1 MNNLNRYKLQ
11 NGITVLYR
19 QNKNTPRT
27 AVNVFFNSLNNL
39 SLEAGVANVM
49 SRLLLQG
56 TKKHSA
62 EEIADIIDNNGFEFN
77 IDVKHDYI
85 RLQTYFLDEDFDVA
99 SDLIDEVLKES
110 TFEKVQKEISKLR
123 GELTADLDSPRLQA
137 FDNLAKNMFPNHYYG
152 NTYTKILDN
161 LTNVTK
167 EKVESFYQN
176 IFSADNIVVSV
187 VSSMDYEK
195 IVDKLDKTLGV
206 IENKSAARP
215 KFLITPISESKT
227 VTIAKKNSAQAQIV
241 QGWLAPKLEDEDFFA
256 MSVMNT
262 ALGACGLSS
271 RLLLELRDKK
281 GLAYDVRSSYE
292 SLKNTGIFTIYIG
305 TEPKNIQISLEG
317 FREEIGKIQNTPLSE
332 KELSGAKNNL
342 LGKRKYYHETNS
354 QQAYYLAYYEFMGL
368 GAEFDAEIFDRIEK
382 VSAEQVQAVAQKYLD
397 GNSIISV
404 LATPEYVAGL

>member
-1 MNNLNRYKLQ
+1 MNNFNRYKLQ

-27 AVNVFFNSLNNL
+27 AINIFLNSLNNL

-62 EEIADIIDNNGFEFN
+62 EKIANIIDNNGFEFN

-85 RLQTYFLDEDFDVA
+85 RLQAYFLDEDFEIA

-110 TFEKVQKEISKLR
+110 TFEKVQKEISKLG
-123 GELTADLDSPRLQA
+123 GELSADLDSPRLQA
-137 FDNLAKNMFPNHYYG
+137 FDNLARNMFPDHYYG

-161 LTNVTK
+161 LKNVTK
-167 EKVESFYQN
+167 DKVESFYQN
-176 IFSADNIVVSV
+176 IFSADNIVIAV
-187 VSSMDYEK
+187 VSAMEAGK
-195 IVDKLDKTLGV
+195 IVEKLDRTLGMIV
-206 IENKSAARP
+206 NNNIIHPSFVINPIIEN
-215 KFLITPISESKT
+215 KT
-227 VTIAKKNSAQAQIV
+227 VTISKKNSAQAQIV
-241 QGWLAPKLEDEDFFA
+241 QGWLAPKIEDEDFFA

-292 SLKNTGIFTIYIG
+292 ALKNTGIFTIYIG
-305 TEPKNIQISLEG
+305 TEPKNIQISLDG
-317 FREEIGKIQNTPLSE
+317 FREEIRKIQDVLLSE
-332 KELSGAKNNL
+332 QELRGAKNNL

-354 QQAYYLAYYEFMGL
+354 QQAYYLAYYEFMGC
-368 GAEFDAEIFDRIEK
+368 GAEFDAEIFNIVEK
-382 VSAEQVQAVAQKYLD
+382 ISADQVQDVARKYLND
-397 GNSIISV
+397 NSVISV
-404 LATPEYVAGL
+404 LATPEYINKL

>member
-27 AVNVFFNSLNNL
+27 AINIFLNSLNNL

-62 EEIADIIDNNGFEFN
+62 EKIANIIDNNGFEFN

-85 RLQTYFLDEDFDVA
+85 RLQAYFLDEDFEIA

-110 TFEKVQKEISKLR
+110 TFEKVQKEISKLG
-123 GELTADLDSPRLQA
+123 GELSADLDSPRLQA
-137 FDNLAKNMFPNHYYG
+137 FDNLARNMFPDHYYG

-161 LTNVTK
+161 LKNVTK
-167 EKVESFYQN
+167 DKVESFYQN
-176 IFSADNIVVSV
+176 IFSADNIVIAV
-187 VSSMDYEK
+187 VSAMEAGK
-195 IVDKLDKTLGV
+195 IVEKLDRTLGMIV
-206 IENKSAARP
+206 NNNIIHPSFVINPIIEN
-215 KFLITPISESKT
+215 KT
-227 VTIAKKNSAQAQIV
+227 VTISKKNSAQAQIV
-241 QGWLAPKLEDEDFFA
+241 QGWLAPKIEDEDFFA

-292 SLKNTGIFTIYIG
+292 ALKNTGIFTIYIG
-305 TEPKNIQISLEG
+305 TEPKNIQISLDG
-317 FREEIGKIQNTPLSE
+317 FREEIRKIQDVLLSE
-332 KELSGAKNNL
+332 QELRGAKNNL

-354 QQAYYLAYYEFMGL
+354 QQAYYLAYYEFMGC
-368 GAEFDAEIFDRIEK
+368 GAEFDAEIFNIVEK
-382 VSAEQVQAVAQKYLD
+382 ISADQVQDVARKYLND
-397 GNSIISV
+397 NSVISV
-404 LATPEYVAGL
+404 LATPEYINKL

>member
-1 MNNLNRYKLQ
+1 MNNLNRYKLK

-27 AVNVFFNSLNNL
+27 AINIFFNSLNNL
-39 SLEAGVANVM
+39 SFEAGVVNVM

-62 EEIADIIDNNGFEFN
+62 EEIANIIDNNGFEFN

-85 RLQTYFLDEDFDVA
+85 RLQAYFLDEDFEVA

-110 TFEKVQKEISKLR
+110 TFEKVQKEISKLK

-137 FDNLAKNMFPNHYYG
+137 FDNLAKNMFPQHYYG

-161 LTNVTK
+161 LKNVTK
-167 EKVESFYQN
+167 NMVESFYQN
-176 IFSADNIVVSV
+176 IFSADNIVISV
-187 VSSMDYEK
+187 VSAMDAGRIIE
-195 IVDKLDKTLGV
+195 KLDKTLGAIEKNNIIRPSFV
-206 IENKSAARP
+206 INPIVEN
-215 KFLITPISESKT
+215 KT
-227 VTIAKKNSAQAQIV
+227 VTISKKNSAQAQIV
-241 QGWLAPKLEDEDFFA
+241 QGWLAPRVEDEDFFA

-262 ALGACGLSS
+262 ALGSCGLSS

-305 TEPKNIQISLEG
+305 TEPKNIQISLDG
-317 FREEIGKIQNTPLSE
+317 FREEITKIQDILLSE
-332 KELSGAKNNL
+332 QELRGAKNNL

-368 GAEFDAEIFDRIEK
+368 GAEFDSEIFSRIEK
-382 VSAEQVQAVAQKYLD
+382 VSAEQVQAVAQKYLNE
-397 GNSIISV
+397 NSVISV
-404 LATPEYVAGL
+404 LATPEYISKL